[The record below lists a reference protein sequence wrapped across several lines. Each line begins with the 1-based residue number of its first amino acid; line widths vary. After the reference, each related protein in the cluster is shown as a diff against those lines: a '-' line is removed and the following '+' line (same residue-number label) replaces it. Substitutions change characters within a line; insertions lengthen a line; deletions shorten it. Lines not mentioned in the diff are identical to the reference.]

1 MRRRIN
7 LLLQI
12 VEDSGG
18 EGIEEKRLE
27 EVLFA
32 NGVAE
37 PSLTQKYLRYLIDFG
52 KVVREGTTLYS
63 PNVKTVQ
70 TNLEKVGLDGLKSDI
85 HTSYTHEKGGS
96 QGCGCSGLGGNLA
109 AIPLPL
115 CTTSPE
121 TSRPLGR
128 NCRGNLGQQ
137 GRLCPNETRSRVDR
151 NQRGADPTMRGILA
165 TGNFTKLYL
174 VYVTMLAMGL
184 VITAFL
190 SVWAPCC
197 LERWS

>member
-1 MRRRIN
+1 VCMCYVCVRRTEASALSDGIEGRLLHHTQKKMRRRIN

-18 EGIEEKRLE
+18 QGIEEKRLE

-37 PSLTQKYLRYLIDFG
+37 PALTQKYLRYLIDFG

-70 TNLEKVGLDGLKSDI
+70 TNLENVGLDGLQSHT

-96 QGCGCSGLGGNLA
+96 QG
-109 AIPLPL
+109 
-115 CTTSPE
+115 
-121 TSRPLGR
+121 
-128 NCRGNLGQQ
+128 
-137 GRLCPNETRSRVDR
+137 
-151 NQRGADPTMRGILA
+151 
-165 TGNFTKLYL
+165 
-174 VYVTMLAMGL
+174 
-184 VITAFL
+184 
-190 SVWAPCC
+190 
-197 LERWS
+197 

>member
-1 MRRRIN
+1 MCVCYVCMKRKEATVLSDNIEGRLLHHTQKKMRRRIN

-37 PSLTQKYLRYLIDFG
+37 PTLTQKYLKYLIDFG

-70 TNLEKVGLDGLKSDI
+70 TSLEKVGLDGLQSDI
-85 HTSYTHEKGGS
+85 HTSYTHTKGGS
-96 QGCGCSGLGGNLA
+96 K
-109 AIPLPL
+109 
-115 CTTSPE
+115 
-121 TSRPLGR
+121 
-128 NCRGNLGQQ
+128 
-137 GRLCPNETRSRVDR
+137 D
-151 NQRGADPTMRGILA
+151 
-165 TGNFTKLYL
+165 
-174 VYVTMLAMGL
+174 
-184 VITAFL
+184 
-190 SVWAPCC
+190 
-197 LERWS
+197 